1 MNMKKPAILVLM
13 VIIIGLAYANS
24 LFNSF
29 VWDDF
34 LVIVDNNFIKSW
46 KNFPLIFSNSYLSPF
61 IKKGCCFFV
70 DTSFG
75 SGETSYRPV
84 VTLSYFLDYAL
95 WKLNPFGYHLTN
107 LILHIIN
114 ALLLYLLTN
123 LIIKNKKVALLGS
136 LLFAL
141 HPVNS
146 EAVNVISF
154 REDLLTFLFYISS
167 FILYLNLNNYARAKR
182 IYFYIFSLALFCLA
196 LFSKETAVTL
206 PLVLILYDCY
216 FINNRREILTR
227 IKSRYIGYFAVLL
240 FYLWVRFFLIS
251 NISEPAT
258 GYPGG
263 NFYTNLLTM
272 SRVVAM
278 YLKWSIFPVGISA
291 ILPNQPYLV
300 STSLSDGWVLLS
312 IALVVICFIIVI
324 KTYRVSRAASFFLL
338 WFFLTLL
345 PVANILPIAN
355 YIASRYLYLPVAG
368 FCFLIAILLNR
379 AVTLRILSGSIVVVL
394 LVFYSAVTFIR
405 NFSWKNNTVF
415 FLEMAEKYPQNSLAH
430 LGLADS
436 FRKSGLLEKSIAEY
450 QAAIRLNPALGE
462 AYNNL
467 GVALGDAGRYPE
479 AVSIFREGL
488 KVAPEYLRLYD
499 NLAVTY
505 TRIAKWEEAKKTWK
519 EALQINPQYKTA
531 RDSLQKIKEWG
542 Y

>member
-1 MNMKKPAILVLM
+1 
-13 VIIIGLAYANS
+13 
-24 LFNSF
+24 
-29 VWDDF
+29 
-34 LVIVDNNFIKSW
+34 
-46 KNFPLIFSNSYLSPF
+46 
-61 IKKGCCFFV
+61 
-70 DTSFG
+70 
-75 SGETSYRPV
+75 
-84 VTLSYFLDYAL
+84 
-95 WKLNPFGYHLTN
+95 
-107 LILHIIN
+107 
-114 ALLLYLLTN
+114 
-123 LIIKNKKVALLGS
+123 
-136 LLFAL
+136 
-141 HPVNS
+141 
-146 EAVNVISF
+146 
-154 REDLLTFLFYISS
+154 
-167 FILYLNLNNYARAKR
+167 
-182 IYFYIFSLALFCLA
+182 
-196 LFSKETAVTL
+196 
-206 PLVLILYDCY
+206 
-216 FINNRREILTR
+216 
-227 IKSRYIGYFAVLL
+227 
-240 FYLWVRFFLIS
+240 
-251 NISEPAT
+251 
-258 GYPGG
+258 
-263 NFYTNLLTM
+263 
-272 SRVVAM
+272 
-278 YLKWSIFPVGISA
+278 
-291 ILPNQPYLV
+291 
-300 STSLSDGWVLLS
+300 
-312 IALVVICFIIVI
+312 
-324 KTYRVSRAASFFLL
+324 
-338 WFFLTLL
+338 L

-415 FLEMAEKYPQNSLAH
+415 FSEMIEKYPQNSLAH